1 MEVKEYRTRTVKDER
16 YKTLNSTGANVSE
29 IEKERFEGDNNFIDY
44 FLVLGAKPEIYK
56 NNYLYNSDS
65 ISEINNNLIPQIIT
79 KFPKIDKK
87 YIVIENSIIQQI
99 FPQGFNAIESETQPQ
114 PQFYSIILDN
124 QLYSATYT
132 NKFIACLLIYESISD
147 YKILNDK
154 YKSSDILFNTLRS
167 NSIKVLKSPPVPSEK
182 YKNFYIP
189 KCLCLVSVYPAF
201 NRFQEI
207 LFSLYNLVK
216 SNQYNSLYIDRI
228 IEKIIVEIPKLPRGH
243 KKFFLKLPPNK
254 TIDLTEKKMN
264 DFPCINMDLPKFFA
278 CLDINNILEI
288 FRFLLFETK
297 LIFFGSNLTDLTN
310 SIISILTLIAPFKYQ
325 FQVVSV
331 LPKDL
336 YNFIETISPYI
347 FGINEKYDE
356 NFFKKNKINTEDATI
371 FIVDID
377 NNKYYIRV
385 QNEQVLNRDYPPFPK
400 NLKEKIEKDYNKYK
414 KEKESNN
421 KTSESK
427 DLNIKRDEEN
437 SEYQLIFYNFM
448 ISLLKDYPKFLSK
461 DYGVTKDIS
470 MSIKDMIDI
479 TSYVNLYN
487 ANERDFYNR
496 IFSTQM
502 FIEFIYKRMM
512 PKNYNERVEILFFE
526 EKINEQK
533 KKSFFKSKDIAPS
546 ILLSSNEYDYDNEI
560 INIDCTN
567 EMDITEKVKDWIL
580 INTEEAKKIFLN
592 NGYDINIDEDKE
604 IITFNYPIFPC
615 LLSEKFFALNYEY
628 YKKPEIYCNA
638 IDAIN
643 LKIVNKSHLQF
654 NINKS
659 KELLSEEGND
669 LYLCYLIMWSLTLW
683 YTDEWERE
691 LRFLQMIEI
700 IEKVQGHDIQIFEIL
715 FKALVDVKWSDK
727 DIILLY
733 KKFIHLNL
741 NPTWKIFSLVSKI
754 IKKKANIKNK
764 KELLSQLTK
773 FEQLKIK
780 KKEKSQKNAEENINF
795 RSRTLKV
802 KSVDDKILSEDVI
815 FYAYGY
821 CNGCSKNINLI
832 NLCSNLSQLKT
843 KTVLLKNNSVPSE
856 VLSNSLNTLSSNI
869 LAEDNSKKK
878 GISEDYFKCPN
889 KHQKEGI
896 QEYIKFNLK
905 LNHGLELFNK
915 KLDSNSESTSV
926 SYNTLLMSPSTI
938 KKELLELAKKLEKE
952 GKHLNVENFKMNHKK
967 LFWNLAWYFELNGMD
982 ISFMLPYANDI
993 NQGNNN
999 NNSITDLNLENLK
1012 KFVDIKYK
1020 PEKDINIE
1028 KIVNNKNKE
1037 IDFLICSDRN
1047 SLLGKNINEEDTKN
1061 HLFNKSKTRYEKY
1074 DLSIQKIF
1082 KFEINN
1088 TQGMI
1093 SYLSFENYCENIGYN
1108 EYPSQYKEIEEINLG
1123 DSLINWFKS
1132 QNNESGDISINK
1144 NKINK
1149 SISLIDSYNNNID
1162 KLDIRKNKNE
1172 FIHPVNKTFNKLK
1185 TEDFNQNAGNINPLI
1200 KKKLMKATRG
1210 ALLKKPKKE
1219 NINDE
1224 NNDIVDE
1231 KNEIKENEEEEV
1243 DVLAKFKEEQK
1254 KLEGGKILESGYEQ
1268 ERKSSLQ
1275 VKYNSFRRSTLKDGF
1290 LSGENQD
1297 INE

>member
-1 MEVKEYRTRTVKDER
+1 MEVKEHRTRTVIDDRFKSL
-16 YKTLNSTGANVSE
+16 KSTSSNVTD
-29 IEKERFEGDNNFIDY
+29 IEKERFDSDNNFIDY
-44 FLVLGAKPEIYK
+44 FLVLGAKPEIFK
-56 NNYLYNSDS
+56 NTYLYNSDS
-65 ISEINNNLIPQIIT
+65 ISDINNNLIPQIIT

-99 FPQGFNAIESETQPQ
+99 FPQGFNAVESETKPK
-114 PQFYSIILDN
+114 PQFYSVILDN

-132 NKFIACLLIYESISD
+132 NKFIACLLIYESIIG
-147 YKILNDK
+147 YQKLNEK
-154 YKSSDILFNTLRS
+154 YKSSDILFNTMRS
-167 NSIKVLKSPPVPSEK
+167 NSIRSAKQSQSSDK
-182 YKNFYIP
+182 YKNYYIP
-189 KCLCLVSVYPAF
+189 KCLCLISVYPAF

-207 LFSLYNLVK
+207 LMSLYDLIT
-216 SNQYNSLYIDRI
+216 SNQYDSLYIDRI
-228 IEKIIVEIPKLPRGH
+228 IEKMIVEIPKLPKGH
-243 KKFFLKLPPNK
+243 KKIFLKLPPNK
-254 TIDLTEKKMN
+254 IIDLTEKKMN
-264 DFPCINMDLPKFFA
+264 DFPCINIDLPKFFA
-278 CLDINNILEI
+278 CLDFYNILEI

-347 FGINEKYDE
+347 FGINETYDE
-356 NFFKKNKINTEDATI
+356 NFFKKNKINVEDATI

-385 QNEQVLNRDYPPFPK
+385 QNEQILNKDYPPFPK

-414 KEKESNN
+414 KEKENNN
-421 KTSESK
+421 KTNETK
-427 DLNIKRDEEN
+427 DPNVKRDEEN

-487 ANERDFYNR
+487 VNEREFYNR

-533 KKSFFKSKDIAPS
+533 KKSFFKSKEIVPN
-546 ILLSSNEYDYDNEI
+546 ILLSSNEYDYDNDNI
-560 INIDCTN
+560 DIDCTK
-567 EMDITEKVKDWIL
+567 DIGITEKVKDWIL
-580 INTEEAKKIFLN
+580 INIEEAKKTFMN
-592 NGYDINIDEDKE
+592 NGYDIEIDEEKE
-604 IITFNYPIFPC
+604 TITFNYPIFPA

-628 YKKPEIYCNA
+628 YKKPELYSNA
-638 IDAIN
+638 IDEVN
-643 LKIVNKSHLQF
+643 LKLVNKSHLQF
-654 NINKS
+654 NPKS
-659 KELLSEEGND
+659 KELSLSEEGND

-700 IEKVQGHDIQIFEIL
+700 IEKVQGHDIQIFEII

-754 IKKKANIKNK
+754 IKKKANVKNK

-773 FEQLKIK
+773 FEQIKIK
-780 KKEKSQKNAEENINF
+780 NKEKSQKNGEENINF
-795 RSRTLKV
+795 RNRTLKV

-821 CNGCSKNINLI
+821 CNTCGKDINLI

-843 KTVLLKNNSVPSE
+843 ETIQLKNNSVPE
-856 VLSNSLNTLSSNI
+856 GILSNSITNLKSNS
-869 LAEDNSKKK
+869 LTEENMKKK
-878 GISEDYFKCPN
+878 ISSEDYFKCPN
-889 KHQKEGI
+889 KHPKEGI
-896 QEYIKFNLK
+896 QEYTKFNLK

-915 KLDSNSESTSV
+915 KLDSNGESTSA
-926 SYNTLLMSPSTI
+926 SYTTLLMSPSTM
-938 KKELLELAKKLEKE
+938 KKDLLELAKKLEKD
-952 GKHLNVENFKMNHKK
+952 GKNLNVENFKLNNKK

-982 ISFMLPYANDI
+982 LSFMLPYANDSNQI
-993 NQGNNN
+993 NN
-999 NNSITDLNLENLK
+999 DLNLENLK

-1028 KIVNNKNKE
+1028 KILKNKNIN
-1037 IDFLICSDRN
+1037 IDFLICTDRD
-1047 SLLGKNINEEDTKN
+1047 SLLGKNIEEDIKN
-1061 HLFNKSKTRYEKY
+1061 NLFEKRKYKYEKY
-1074 DLSIQKIF
+1074 DLCIQKIF
-1082 KFEINN
+1082 KFEIN
-1088 TQGMI
+1088 TKQGMI
-1093 SYLSFENYCENIGYN
+1093 SYLSFSNYSENIAYN
-1108 EYPSQYKEIEEINLG
+1108 EYPTLYKEIEEIDLG
-1123 DSLINWFKS
+1123 LNIISWFKS
-1132 QNNESGDISINK
+1132 QNNENDESNINK

-1149 SISLIDSYNNNID
+1149 SISLLDSYNNKNIID
-1162 KLDIRKNKNE
+1162 NENNLNAFNHPLNKN
-1172 FIHPVNKTFNKLK
+1172 FSKLK
-1185 TEDFNQNAGNINPLI
+1185 TSNLENKGSINPLMRPR
-1200 KKKLMKATRG
+1200 LMKATRG
-1210 ALLKKPKKE
+1210 ALLKRPKKDQNE
-1219 NINDE
+1219 EE
-1224 NNDIVDE
+1224 NNDDINDNNDN
-1231 KNEIKENEEEEV
+1231 KEIKENEEEEEI
-1243 DVLAKFKEEQK
+1243 DVLAKFKETQRNLEK
-1254 KLEGGKILESGYEQ
+1254 EAKLDSGFEKR
-1268 ERKSSLQ
+1268 RKSNLQ
-1275 VKYNSFRRSTLKDGF
+1275 VKYKAFRRSTLKDGF
-1290 LSGENQD
+1290 LGDNPD
-1297 INE
+1297 NE